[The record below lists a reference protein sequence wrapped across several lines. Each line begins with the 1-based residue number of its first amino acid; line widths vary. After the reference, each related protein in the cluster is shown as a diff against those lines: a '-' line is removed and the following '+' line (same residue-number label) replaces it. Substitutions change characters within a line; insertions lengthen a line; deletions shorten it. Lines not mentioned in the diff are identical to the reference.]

1 MGSIEKILGGKDNV
15 VRAAALVA
23 VDNSLRK
30 IRMKRPIHKPYRL
43 EFDISVEVTSIP
55 SGRTTLNASDMSVQM
70 VRDEDIPIEKT
81 AS

>member
-15 VRAAALVA
+15 VRAAELVA

-43 EFDISVEVTSIP
+43 EVDISVEVTSIP

>member
-1 MGSIEKILGGKDNV
+1 MGSIEKILSGKDNV
-15 VRAAALVA
+15 VRAAELVA

-30 IRMKRPIHKPYRL
+30 IRMKRPNHKPYRL
-43 EFDISVEVTSIP
+43 EVDISVEVTSIP